1 MASAFNLTAQINL
14 AGPANIKP
22 VVGQIQKGLKGIKAN
37 VDINIDKRTAA
48 QLRAIN
54 KNITSLNT
62 SLKNLNQAASQAG
75 RGLGMVNNAA
85 SSNKVS
91 RAAGS
96 MNKLASSSKN
106 AATSLQ
112 GANKQLAKSNNLMQ
126 AFGKHVSLAAKKFAA
141 FSLVTGVIYRV
152 SNAIDVAVSEFI
164 EFDRQLTRV
173 SQVTGTSMQG
183 LQGLERTVRSLAT
196 GLGVSSQSLI
206 KVSTT
211 LAQAGLTAEQTR
223 QALSALAKTSLAPTF
238 GDINET
244 VEGSIALM
252 RQFNISTKDL
262 EQALGSINAVAS
274 QFAVESQDIITAIK
288 RAGGVFAAAS
298 KGVAEGTDAL
308 NQFIAIFTSVR
319 ATTREGAETIA
330 TGLRTIF
337 TRIQRGDTIEKL
349 KGIGVEL
356 TDLEGKF
363 VGPYEAVRRL
373 SIALG
378 GLDPRS
384 AKFAAIAEELGGFRQ
399 IGKVIP
405 LLQQFNTAQAAY
417 FAAQKGGN
425 SLTKDA
431 TIAQQALSTQIQK
444 TREQFIS
451 FIASLSNN
459 QGLKNM
465 ATLALKA
472 ASAILKIAEAIGP
485 ALPALSIMLGGKLAR
500 TGLGM
505 ITGKKFAAGGVV
517 PGTGSG
523 DTVPAMLTPGEFVIR
538 KKAVGAI
545 GVGNLQRMNKYASGG
560 SVMDHPE
567 SRRFVNTKTT
577 PDKAARV
584 PILEAVSSDPKLTLQ
599 KKDKIDTTI
608 TRQGFS
614 GKALAEKLSD
624 SNASKKNY
632 LNALEN
638 RNHRMRG
645 IYFEDVLKDSGL
657 IDKKGGGGS
666 RIDAYKG
673 NQLIEIKSTDEPA
686 SPGALMK
693 KVAGAIFNPVSKN
706 VDMKASK
713 IASQKALSKKVDTI
727 GFGGLTVFED
737 RSRFAQKKLEDRSK
751 KRQRRATGGG
761 ISGSDTVPALLT
773 PGEFVI
779 NKKAAS
785 RIGASKLH
793 SMNRADK
800 ITGYNKGGFVQKFAT
815 GGGVDD
821 VAAGLSRK
829 DAAMLQQAAKSNV
842 DAFKELEKLTRGWP
856 VEDVASAYK
865 NLARSINKGEADMSV
880 ALDKAVTQ
888 TAKGS
893 GGAERGPSRQE
904 RLAQRQIEV
913 EGGTA
918 RMDKRN
924 IDQYNGGK
932 VPGAYQ
938 GSYAQQDDE
947 LAYKEKALKDPAV
960 QKRYDTKVA
969 KEQIQK
975 KLGSGTQKTD
985 AATTRAMKV
994 FAHELNATGSRTA
1007 AFAAALDAGMKHTTA
1022 FDRNLAK
1029 TSAALQRAGNTI
1041 QNAGNSIKSG
1051 GSFIVKAFKNVGSAI
1066 PGGKMIG
1073 GIGGKIGG
1081 KMMGGYQKIM
1091 GGNTAGAV
1099 ARRGMAAAGVTAAAG
1114 MGVSGLTEMMKGGS
1128 FLAGATG
1135 NADPDLKATDNSIMA
1150 AQMGQGALS
1159 GASMGAQIGSIFGPW
1174 GTAIGGAVG
1183 ALGGLTMGFI
1193 NARKEIA
1200 KAAAQEK
1207 KERQQKF
1214 AEQDKKSLAI
1224 ATDQSKGG
1232 AERKAARETYLARI
1246 QANKGAGL
1254 DTAKDLMKTG
1264 SSADEAASAGATAA
1278 ANAVQFITSEASRTG
1293 KDLSQMQASMPAGEF
1308 DALKQSI
1315 LNADAEYLKAVKAHG
1330 ENSAAA
1336 KAAADKAMENV
1347 QEMAKTNAELARQ
1360 RKAVAAM
1367 AKVSASFVRTARS
1380 LSGAIDAAENS
1391 FNHAAQEMATI
1402 TDPTAS
1408 VSYRN
1413 TNLETVTNPAATGA
1427 EQQKAYSQM
1436 AQGLGPDGQAMANM
1450 AAMPKNLE
1458 SSISKSIAKTVNSQD
1473 SEAVEKDLQ
1482 KTVMDQLM
1490 AAGVDKESASEAA
1503 GKFAGRISGM
1513 TPAERQNLDVQ
1524 KEISNDPA
1532 LSAMMDG
1539 ANASAEALQKYS
1551 RSVTSAFQFLADQA
1565 KQTAAAEQGLRDAH
1579 ADSIG
1584 QRMANEDRLNAILGK
1599 GQGIQA
1605 KLNRINEKG
1614 AAQRNARL
1622 GGGANISAD
1631 PVQAA
1636 GELVNMINTNQ
1647 AEAANSRA
1655 QRSTD
1660 LSGGNA
1666 AAVKAESEG
1675 ELAMSRFAQQ
1685 AKTAEEEL
1693 RKLPGQLQGSI
1704 DAVLSEMESVMAHRS
1719 AQIDAGAGLMEKAL
1733 GSTPSEMM
1741 KLSKT
1746 MNLAGAAAQGFAPT
1760 IQQSE
1765 AAQKAYQKTIQGG
1778 GSQKQ
1783 AQSAA
1788 QQAYAQESSDSLG
1801 MLKEMMPLLT
1811 AAGPEGKAEANKMMA
1826 NAYESQFAARGI
1838 DINQTPFGKIIEM
1851 MRQDPGEDPQIA
1863 ALKQQYQV
1871 LEQQKTAVEGVIQA
1885 LDQSKLTA
1893 AHEAANQIVVDKL
1906 DQIQAVFEGRQQ
1918 EGEKDGVP
1926 RPTAPPKPAASSP
1939 KAAAAAAS
1947 GAAGGPGGAAP
1958 APGAPAPGAPGAPA
1972 PGAPGAPGAPAP
1984 GAPAPA
1990 SAAAVAAAN
1999 APAGST
2005 SAVYGSAS
2013 SPYSTAAAP
2022 APSQT
2027 DLINEKYAQESE
2039 ANKQQ
2044 AMFYSA
2050 GRDAKTPQLAYKE
2063 NILQQR
2069 RIAYAKRTGNKK
2081 GLKEDD
2087 QKLMD
2092 LQDKQNTLESRKQE
2106 ELKKMQAK
2114 TTGSKPG
2121 MAGGGMWSVP
2131 PEEVKGK
2138 TGRQTSA
2145 KDKATNNAYETMLK
2159 VYDGIDTK
2167 NTAANSR
2174 DDKAKQSVAADQ
2186 TVTGDVSIAILEQ
2199 ISQNT
2204 AATIEAIKNSSV
2216 VSSKDAP
2223 QPTPPA
2229 AQNPLAGIDTSAAQA
2244 LDGTQIGADAKAMAA
2259 GVDKTLQNK
2268 KAAPKPPEKPKA
2280 KPEGWMGAIG
2290 SVLTAPTRF
2299 TGSMI
2304 ESATG
2309 IEVNR
2314 GIENATG
2321 IPMTQDDIASSAGG
2335 FAGSVAAAPARFA
2348 GGIAGSITGTP
2359 ASEQTT
2365 TAGAIGG
2372 AVGSA
2377 ITAPAR
2383 YMAGAMGISTPA
2395 SPQDSQQSAQSSASG
2410 SNSSSLQLLK
2420 EIANSTKALVQNSS
2434 GAATAQ
2440 KSGDG
2445 VNTNGLAQ
2453 FTDKL
2458 NKLFEQLANVSIP
2471 SEIKLSGA
2479 FDVNVALNGLEV
2491 WKTMEPKIKEMILT
2505 ATGEQINEFAGENF
2519 GGEGKTKKVPIG
2531 SQN

>member
-54 KNITSLNT
+54 KNITSLNA

-274 QFAVESQDIITAIK
+274 QFAVESQDIITAVK

-298 KGVAEGTDAL
+298 KGIAEGTDAL

-538 KKAVGAI
+538 KKAVESI
-545 GVGNLQRMNKYASGG
+545 GVGNLQRMNKYAYGG
-560 SVMDHPE
+560 PVSFKDITGAKQGGK
-567 SRRFVNTKTT
+567 SL
-577 PDKAARV
+577 AARLAKSKGDAYKQGALINAEDKFSQAINEKEFTSERIGA
-584 PILEAVSSDPKLTLQ
+584 ILKG
-599 KKDKIDTTI
+599 KIGADSTI
-608 TRQGFS
+608 R
-614 GKALAEKLSD
+614 KLSD
-624 SNASKKNY
+624 SNQNVRGAEF
-632 LNALEN
+632 EN
-638 RNHRMRG
+638 F
-645 IYFEDVLKDSGL
+645 IAKY
-657 IDKKGGGGS
+657 
-666 RIDAYKG
+666 
-673 NQLIEIKSTDEPA
+673 
-686 SPGALMK
+686 
-693 KVAGAIFNPVSKN
+693 VAGAGKPTTGNAPLDFVGPPGEAKFQKDPVLYP
-706 VDMKASK
+706 DL
-713 IASQKALSKKVDTI
+713 LSKS
-727 GFGGLTVFED
+727 L
-737 RSRFAQKKLEDRSK
+737 
-751 KRQRRATGGG
+751 RQRIESGKYASLRDSKGGAPSESVQSFDNIYASGVNLFKLKGAFNKKTARDAAGLNKKTRKRKATGGG

-793 SMNRADK
+793 TMNRADK

-904 RLAQRQIEV
+904 RLAQRQVEL

-985 AATTRAMKV
+985 AATARAMKV
-994 FAHELNATGSRTA
+994 FAHELNATGNRAA
-1007 AFAAALDAGMKHTTA
+1007 AFAAALDNGMKHTTA

-1029 TSAALQRAGNTI
+1029 TSAALQRAGN
-1041 QNAGNSIKSG
+1041 NIKSG

-1091 GGNTAGAV
+1091 GGNSAGAV
-1099 ARRGMAAAGVTAAAG
+1099 AARGMAAAGLTAAAG
-1114 MGVSGLTEMMKGGS
+1114 MGVTALSDAYKG
-1128 FLAGATG
+1128 
-1135 NADPDLKATDNSIMA
+1135 PDGKATDASRTIE
-1150 AQMGQGALS
+1150 GSLGGALS
-1159 GASMGAQIGSIFGPW
+1159 GGAMGAQIGMMFGPW
-1174 GTAIGGAVG
+1174 GAAIGGAVG
-1183 ALGGLTMGFI
+1183 ALGGFTMGLI
-1193 NARKEIA
+1193 NATKENA

-1207 KERQQKF
+1207 KEKQQKF

-1413 TNLETVTNPAATGA
+1413 TNLETVTNPASTGA

-1458 SSISKSIAKTVNSQD
+1458 SSISKSIARTVNSQD
-1473 SEAVEKDLQ
+1473 PAAVEKDLQ

-1503 GKFAGRISGM
+1503 GKFAGRISDM

-1704 DAVLSEMESVMAHRS
+1704 DAVLSEMENVMAHRS

-1788 QQAYAQESSDSLG
+1788 QQAYAQESSDSLS

-1871 LEQQKTAVEGVIQA
+1871 LEQQKTAVEGVIKA

-1893 AHEAANQIVVDKL
+1893 AHEAANQMIVDKL

-1958 APGAPAPGAPGAPA
+1958 APGAP
-1972 PGAPGAPGAPAP
+1972 GAPGAPAP

-1999 APAGST
+1999 APAGSA

-2013 SPYSTAAAP
+2013 SPNASATTT
-2022 APSQT
+2022 APSQR
-2027 DLINEKYAQESE
+2027 DLINKKYSQESE
-2039 ANKQQ
+2039 SNKQQ
-2044 AMFYSA
+2044 AMLYSA
-2050 GRDAKTPQLAYKE
+2050 GRDAKNPQLAYRA
-2063 NILQQR
+2063 NVLQQR
-2069 RIAYAKRTGNKK
+2069 RIAYARRTGNKK

-2145 KDKATNNAYETMLK
+2145 KDKATNNAYKTMLE
-2159 VYDGIDTK
+2159 VYDGIDIK
-2167 NTAANSR
+2167 NTSANSR

-2299 TGSMI
+2299 AGSMI

-2348 GGIAGSITGTP
+2348 GGVAGSITGTP

-2395 SPQDSQQSAQSSASG
+2395 SPQGSQQSAQSSASG